1 MVCEC
6 DVEKK
11 KKERA
16 VHVVLQVDLH
26 CDGCISRIVRLAG
39 CLEGGV
45 ETVRAD
51 PVSNKLTLI
60 GFMDPVKTAEE
71 DQ

>member
-1 MVCEC
+1 MVCFFEVPYFPSFLFLQGLPEDMVCEC

-39 CLEGGV
+39 CLEGG
-45 ETVRAD
+45 
-51 PVSNKLTLI
+51 L
-60 GFMDPVKTAEE
+60 
-71 DQ
+71 

>member
-1 MVCEC
+1 MEKLSTESGDWSIRIPLSPPLCLRKMDKPVCEC

-11 KKERA
+11 KKEP

-39 CLEGGV
+39 CLEG
-45 ETVRAD
+45 
-51 PVSNKLTLI
+51 L
-60 GFMDPVKTAEE
+60 
-71 DQ
+71 